1 MLRRL
6 RLYLRQLVTLMA
18 RRPGVFCG
26 AVVLSCLLILAVKLT
41 CSRAK
46 NVVAAAR
53 APVRFF
59 AGDVPVVDLYLGQ
72 VEQVERLRGAS
83 DISVIFY
90 YAPWCAHSINARDQ
104 LQHVAH
110 SLFTQV
116 QFVAVNCWWNQ
127 GKCRRQKNFYQYPV
141 IHLYYRRFGPIDY
154 KGPFHAAYVEK
165 FIQRVISPLTY
176 LPTQS
181 TLRDFLSHHE
191 PGVVGFFDFN
201 TSPQPPGYLTF
212 LSAALQALQRDS
224 QGAVRFGVVTNQE
237 VAQAISL
244 REDESVYLHRRLN
257 HSLLFPRSER
267 NFTAEELTGWVFEH
281 RETLLHWLQPN
292 GAKSHTLEEEL
303 QKGPALLMFLPHNP
317 LGANHELLTVAD
329 VAVRYHSCCR
339 SSVPGASLDHP
350 APPSVILPQCGS
362 TLLGQLCCN
371 SLLLPTWS
379 SVSRGGLRVCE
390 LCLNRSKPGPG
401 SSLGAGCSLAD
412 LDAALE
418 SYLRRGSVWSQ
429 SLAPSCSHVRY
440 AYSPFTHYSAC
451 CRSLLTAAT
460 DGQTGATDGQTGATD
475 GQTGATDGQTGAT
488 DGQTG
493 ATDGQTAATDGQT
506 GATDGQT
513 GATDGQTGVQR
524 SEPSSP
530 HQPVEDCPLLDA
542 LTGLRCRTNKTLR
555 FYLLDS
561 NLHWTLARRL
571 GAEGNVSEHAFAT
584 IVNLRDETHYVLNQT
599 DSLRDSLE
607 YFIRNFSSPHSVL
620 PRHLVGRT
628 QLQPPQ
634 SLIQEMTTHTFL
646 PTVMDPEKDVLVL
659 YYSRWCGFCA
669 VWNHVLLQ
677 MSQLFHSTSFLT
689 ISRVNVALNDL
700 PWEFMVDHVPTLLL
714 FPRHRKQMSVKFPE
728 NTPIT
733 LPNLVRFVLKY
744 SGHTPQ
750 GTGLGAGPRSLLQAE
765 LQVLQGEVLL
775 LQQAKDRLS
784 QQLTALWRENQ
795 QLSLHTRSLESQNAL
810 LQEQSGRLEAQFREK
825 SRQLSDAL
833 QRLEELASVSEHLLT
848 ENSLL
853 KVLLSTLRER
863 QMDGQRNEEKQM
875 EDGESGKEEAS

>member
-317 LGANHELLTVAD
+317 LGANHELLTAVAD

-350 APPSVILPQCGS
+350 APPS
-362 TLLGQLCCN
+362 LCCN

-451 CRSLLTAAT
+451 CRSLLT
-460 DGQTGATDGQTGATD
+460 
-475 GQTGATDGQTGAT
+475 
-488 DGQTG
+488 
-493 ATDGQTAATDGQT
+493 
-506 GATDGQT
+506 
-513 GATDGQTGVQR
+513 TGVQR